1 MLSRV
6 FSRMDVN
13 AEIISRRKERSGLE
27 GKRGPLR
34 VLKIDVS
41 FHSFDWPKTGNG
53 AGRLDLIDMYRPAQA
68 MLSLAKLFQETTVES
83 TRIPSGPSPPF
94 IGLSSKSSDQGVT
107 IFRKQ
112 PLSSDHAFV
121 STPS

>member
-1 MLSRV
+1 MSATIRS
-6 FSRMDVN
+6 FSLDSACLTTHSASSM
-13 AEIISRRKERSGLE
+13 
-27 GKRGPLR
+27 GKTKLTLFRTSLWSLPR
-34 VLKIDVS
+34 
-41 FHSFDWPKTGNG
+41 
-53 AGRLDLIDMYRPAQA
+53 YRPAQA
-68 MLSLAKLFQETTVES
+68 MLSLAKVMIGDQRIDLPLFILSSASCFRKPTTVES

-94 IGLSSKSSDQGVT
+94 IGLSSRPSDQGVT